1 MKEADLS
8 QIKNDFSS
16 FFQQIQNLI
25 NDNNRFKE
33 IIEDYIDCKQ
43 TIDELTKKDNKKSK
57 KLLTDYLV
65 IQKEL
70 ETEIYS
76 QLKKS
81 KSNSNHII
89 KRRM

>member
-1 MKEADLS
+1 MQEEDLS

-16 FFQQIQNLI
+16 FFRQIQNLI
-25 NDNNRFKE
+25 SDSNRFKE

-43 TIDELTKKDNKKSK
+43 TIDKLGRKNDKRSK
-57 KLLTDYLV
+57 KMLSDYLSV
-65 IQKEL
+65 QKEL

-81 KSNSNHII
+81 KANSNHTVNR
-89 KRRM
+89 KM

>member
-1 MKEADLS
+1 MQEEDLS

-25 NDNNRFKE
+25 SDSNRFRE

-43 TIDELTKKDNKKSK
+43 TIDKLGRKNDKKSK
-57 KLLTDYLV
+57 KMLSDYLSV
-65 IQKEL
+65 QKEL

-81 KSNSNHII
+81 KSNSNQII
-89 KRRM
+89 KGKI